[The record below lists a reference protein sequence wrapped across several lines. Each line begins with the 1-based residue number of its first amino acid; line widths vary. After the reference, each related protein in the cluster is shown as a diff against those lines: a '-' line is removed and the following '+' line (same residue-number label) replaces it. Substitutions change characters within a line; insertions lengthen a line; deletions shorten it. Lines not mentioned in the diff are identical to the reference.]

1 MPRRAAKGRPP
12 IEASE
17 SIFERHPLDALFAP
31 TSIALIGASDRRG
44 TVGRLLHR
52 NLTAGG
58 YAGSIVS
65 VNPAH
70 PKLSGQ
76 TCFPTIGDVPHPID
90 LAVIATPATTVP
102 ALVEACARAGVQSA
116 LVISAGFRETG
127 SGGRRL
133 EERIAA
139 VLEDTPLRLLGP
151 NSLGVMMPRI
161 KLNASLTRRSAL
173 AGNVAFLS
181 ESATLG
187 NAILDWS
194 LRERVGFSGFVSIGS
209 GLDVSWG
216 DLITYFG
223 NDPATRSII
232 IYMESISDPRVF
244 LSAAR
249 ETALMKPIVLMKPGN
264 TDAGM
269 QAIVTHT
276 GALMER
282 DGVIESALRRC
293 GVLRVQSVA
302 ELFYMADL
310 LSRQP
315 RAAGSR
321 LAIVTNAGGPGI
333 IATDALITHGGQ
345 PANLSSGAIEELE
358 RSGIPPP
365 SSDGPIDVHND
376 ADPETYG
383 AAFRTA
389 LEDPSTDAVLAIFTP
404 QANSEPAKTAERI
417 AELAAEASKPVL
429 ASWMGGREV
438 AEGTALLNRSGISTF
453 PYPDTAA
460 KMFCFMWRYSH
471 NLDLLYETPSLSV
484 EPEARSERKR
494 ASSLLASARKAG
506 HTVLSEAES
515 KDILSAYAIPVVE
528 TRIAQTVDD
537 ALLAA
542 QEIGY
547 PVVMKVHSDVVTHK
561 MRSGG
566 VRLHLGNTHAVREAY
581 RDIANSIERE
591 FGAEAF
597 GGVTVQRMVYPTG
610 FELLLGCSHDPKFGP
625 VLLFGT
631 GGSSTEIHQDIAL
644 GIPPLNATLAR
655 RLMERTRIFP
665 AMKRGTIGQKANL
678 VALEQVLVRFSQL
691 IVEQRTIKEID
702 INPFFVSGEIM
713 MALDARIV
721 LHDGAISLSDLPR
734 LPIRPYPSE
743 YIRPWTAKD
752 KTRLLIRP
760 IRPEDEPLIVDFHK
774 TLSQESVYLRYFQNL
789 KLGQRISHERLRRIC
804 FIDYDREMALVAER
818 TDGATGRADIVGVGR
833 LSHLHGTRDGEYAII
848 VSDAF
853 QGKGLGTELLHRLV
867 TIGRKEGL
875 QRIVAT
881 ILPENTGML
890 KISER
895 LGFHIHPKD
904 RQSVVVTLEV

>member
-1 MPRRAAKGRPP
+1 M
-12 IEASE
+12 
-17 SIFERHPLDALFAP
+17 
-31 TSIALIGASDRRG
+31 
-44 TVGRLLHR
+44 GRLLYR
-52 NLTAGG
+52 NLTTTR
-58 YAGSIVS
+58 YAGTVS
-65 VNPAH
+65 CVNPAH
-70 PKLSGQ
+70 ASLFGK
-76 TCFPTIGDVPHPID
+76 TCYSSIDKVPGPVD
-90 LAVIATPATTVP
+90 LAIISTPAETVP
-102 ALVEACARAGVQSA
+102 SIVASCAEAGVHSV
-116 LVISAGFRETG
+116 LVVSAGFRETG
-127 SGGRRL
+127 SDGKRR
-133 EERIAA
+133 EDQIAE
-139 VLEDTPLRLLGP
+139 VLSRSNLRLVGP
-151 NSLGVMMPRI
+151 NSLGMMMPRI
-161 KLNASLTRRSAL
+161 KLNASLAPRGAL
-173 AGNVAFLS
+173 PGNVAFLS
-181 ESATLG
+181 ESATLCS
-187 NAILDWS
+187 AILDWS
-194 LRERVGFSGFVSIGS
+194 IRERVGFSAFVSVGS
-209 GLDVSWG
+209 GLDVGWG

-223 NDPATRSII
+223 NDPATKSII
-232 IYMESISDPRVF
+232 IYMESLSDPRVF

-249 ETALMKPIVLMKPGN
+249 ETSLMKPIVLMKPGY

-269 QAIVTHT
+269 QAIVSHT

-302 ELFYMADL
+302 ELFYMAEL

-315 RAAGSR
+315 RAGGAR
-321 LAIVTNAGGPGI
+321 LAVVTNAGGPGI
-333 IATDALITHGGQ
+333 IATDALIAHGGQ
-345 PANLSSGAIEELE
+345 LAGISPVALEELQ
-358 RSGIPPP
+358 RAGIFPLTTA
-365 SSDGPIDVHND
+365 GPIDVRND
-376 ADPETYG
+376 ANVERYG
-383 AAFRTA
+383 AAFRAA
-389 LEDPSTDAVLAIFTP
+389 LEDAGNDAVLAIFTP
-404 QANSEPAKTAERI
+404 QAESAPTQTAERI
-417 AELAAEASKPVL
+417 AEIASGATKPILAC
-429 ASWMGGREV
+429 WMGGREV
-438 AEGTALLNRSGISTF
+438 AEGAAALSKSGISTF

-484 EPEARSERKR
+484 EANARSERKKTS
-494 ASSLLASARKAG
+494 ALLSSARKAR
-506 HTVLSEAES
+506 HAVLSETES
-515 KDILSAYAIPVVE
+515 KDVLAAYGIPVVE
-528 TRIAQTVDD
+528 TRVATTVDD

-542 QEIGY
+542 QEIGF
-547 PVVMKVHSDVVTHK
+547 PVVLKVHSESVTHK

-566 VRLHLGNTHAVREAY
+566 VRLHLGNTHAVREAF
-581 RDIANSIERE
+581 REIASSIGRE
-591 FGAEAF
+591 HGANAF
-597 GGVTVQRMVYPTG
+597 GGVSVQRMIYPTG

-691 IVEQRTIKEID
+691 IVEQRAIKEID

-721 LHDGAISLSDLPR
+721 LHEASVSLADLPR

-743 YIRPWTAKD
+743 YVRPWTAND

-774 TLSQESVYLRYFQNL
+774 TLSEESVYLRYFQNL

-804 FIDYDREMALVAER
+804 FIDYDRETALVAER
-818 TDGATGRADIVGVGR
+818 RDAATGRPDIVGVGR
-833 LSHLHGTRDGEYAII
+833 LSRLHGTKDGEYAII

-853 QGKGLGTELLHRLV
+853 QGKGLGTELLKRLV
-867 TIGRKEGL
+867 EIGRKEGM

-890 KISER
+890 KVSER
-895 LGFHIHPKD
+895 LGFRLYPKE
-904 RQSVVVTLEV
+904 RQAVVVTLDLD